1 MEITIS
7 KSDRKNKK
15 FKAIVEGNDRKKTVH
30 FGQAGASDMTQHG
43 DEKRKD
49 IIYDDDEYVSADNNI
64 PYKFLQEKYLEYE
77 ASAGHHTPL
86 RVPYASMFTATELE
100 YRKWYCC

>member
-7 KSDRKNKK
+7 KSDKKDKK
-15 FKAIVEGNDRKKTVH
+15 FKAIVEDNSRKKTVH

-49 IIYDDDEYVSADNNI
+49 RYISRHRKREDWTKSGIDTAGFYSEHLLWNKDSFDKSFKDLKK
-64 PYKFLQEKYLEYE
+64 KFLCI
-77 ASAGHHTPL
+77 T
-86 RVPYASMFTATELE
+86 FT
-100 YRKWYCC
+100 YK